1 MHDHLRYKEM
11 DMQLHRDWVREV
23 WLGLVGACGASIDL
37 SSVPQDGTLGASGIG
52 RRGGRRSSVS
62 TPVPQA
68 PAGTEQR
75 RPIDP
80 RAVLCSA
87 PSRYDDSRGG
97 LARHILLPAFQLPP
111 WSSHRLHTHT
121 ILPLRLDLKGPLSA
135 QCCSTCTVD
144 TCASATPQYT
154 RQDIPLPIL
163 LEAPSTLALWPVPSH
178 AVSSAQ
184 QTKGSAI
191 SAGRRSS
198 SKASSPTPPRSTSP
212 SSSAARRSPPSLRS
226 SRGTRGSASYTSRE
240 CSRVTRR
247 RGSWWGR
254 MGRRSTTRGR
264 VGAGHDSWRSTRRRC
279 LQW

>member
-1 MHDHLRYKEM
+1 M

-62 TPVPQA
+62 TPVPPA

-97 LARHILLPAFQLPP
+97 LARHILLPASQLPP

-135 QCCSTCTVD
+135 QCCSTVD
-144 TCASATPQYT
+144 TSTPVHQ
-154 RQDIPLPIL
+154 PLPSI
-163 LEAPSTLALWPVPSH
+163 H
-178 AVSSAQ
+178 ARTFRCLSYSRLPPLSLS
-184 QTKGSAI
+184 GPFL
-191 SAGRRSS
+191 RMLF
-198 SKASSPTPPRSTSP
+198 PPRNKQRGRP
-212 SSSAARRSPPSLRS
+212 SPPGVGHHPRP
-226 SRGTRGSASYTSRE
+226 RRPPRQGPRHRRPRRPAGPRP
-240 CSRVTRR
+240 R
-247 RGSWWGR
+247 RGAL
-254 MGRRSTTRGR
+254 
-264 VGAGHDSWRSTRRRC
+264 GARAGPPRIPPASVRE
-279 LQW
+279 